1 MSRSRCL
8 WRGLWRAWHGDLNHI
23 ATSQETQKEN
33 PVSAAIVSFMD
44 PLLRWAKTKEDAM
57 IDNEPRTAGRRK
69 QRLAG
74 AVGLLLAGGLAGGVL
89 AATNSAS
96 AADTTTTAAVQSAG
110 VPAAGGPA
118 APADTATPVR
128 AGEKALTDS
137 DLATAKAAA
146 LKAVPGGTVFRVETD
161 ADGAT
166 YEAHMTKANGT
177 HVTVKL
183 DKSFKVTEVQDG
195 MGAGGPG
202 GAGGPAAP
210 GQGAAPAPGG
220 AAL

>member
-23 ATSQETQKEN
+23 ATSQETQKEK

-74 AVGLLLAGGLAGGVL
+74 AVGLLLAGGIAGGVL

-96 AADTTTTAAVQSAG
+96 AADTVTTAAGQTEA
-110 VPAAGGPA
+110 VPA
-118 APADTATPVR
+118 
-128 AGEKALTDS
+128 
-137 DLATAKAAA
+137 
-146 LKAVPGGTVFRVETD
+146 
-161 ADGAT
+161 
-166 YEAHMTKANGT
+166 
-177 HVTVKL
+177 
-183 DKSFKVTEVQDG
+183 
-195 MGAGGPG
+195 
-202 GAGGPAAP
+202 AGGPAAP
-210 GQGAAPAPGG
+210 GQGAAPAPSG